1 MNETFYGCSGLELFF
16 FLDRILPS
24 SSFHI
29 PFFYEKRLGHA
40 GLRNVTTS
48 VLYAEEIA
56 DNKIKDQPQAPI
68 GAEDLL
74 AGMPASG
81 MEY

>member
-1 MNETFYGCSGLELFF
+1 MDAAGL
-16 FLDRILPS
+16 
-24 SSFHI
+24 SSFSFLI
-29 PFFYEKRLGHA
+29 APYQVPPFISYFYEKRLGHA

-56 DNKIKDQPQAPI
+56 DNKVKDQPQAPI

-81 MEY
+81 LEY